1 MTDNKPRFTDDSYV
15 LGETAGEHRIER
27 AAEAAAAALA
37 LTRQARQSL
46 RIFTRDLDAALYS
59 SEDYRDAVSA
69 LARQQPETH
78 IRILIQDPTPAI
90 KAGHRLIGLT
100 QQLSSHIAMR
110 RVGEDWADEPSAFL
124 IADGRGL
131 LWRTQGDRY
140 EGIVDFRAGPRARE
154 LVTWFDRVWDNSQTD
169 PEFRTLAL

>member
-1 MTDNKPRFTDDSYV
+1 MTDETQRFTDDAYV

-59 SEDYRDAVSA
+59 TDEYRDAVST
-69 LARQQPETH
+69 LARSRPETH
-78 IRILIQDPTPAI
+78 VRILIQDPTPAI
-90 KAGHRLIGLT
+90 KSGHRLIGLT
-100 QQLSSHIAMR
+100 QQLSSHIAVR
-110 RVGEDWADEPSAFL
+110 RVAEDWAEEPSAFL
-124 IADGRGL
+124 LADDRGL
-131 LWRTQGDRY
+131 LWRIQSDRY

-154 LVTWFDRVWDNSQTD
+154 LMTWFDRVWDNSQPD
-169 PEFRTLAL
+169 PEFRKLAL